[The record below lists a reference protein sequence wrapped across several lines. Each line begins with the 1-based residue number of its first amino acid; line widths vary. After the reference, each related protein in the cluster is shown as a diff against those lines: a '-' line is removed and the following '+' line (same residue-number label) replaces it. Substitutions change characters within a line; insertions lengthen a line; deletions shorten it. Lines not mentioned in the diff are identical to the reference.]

1 MLFKI
6 EEMPQVQGVDLRTSN
21 LSVTTRLLSSDSEDN
36 IDDDLD
42 DAEEDDFL
50 LSPRN
55 KSNKKFNQ
63 KNKNFDQTS

>member
-63 KNKNFDQTS
+63 KKKNFDQTS

>member
-1 MLFKI
+1 
-6 EEMPQVQGVDLRTSN
+6 MPQVQGVDLRTSN

-42 DAEEDDFL
+42 DAEENDFL

-63 KNKNFDQTS
+63 KKKNFDQTS

>member
-1 MLFKI
+1 
-6 EEMPQVQGVDLRTSN
+6 MPQVQGVDLKVSN

-36 IDDDLD
+36 INDDLD

-63 KNKNFDQTS
+63 KKKNFDQTS

>member
-1 MLFKI
+1 
-6 EEMPQVQGVDLRTSN
+6 MPQVQGVDLKVSN
-21 LSVTTRLLSSDSEDN
+21 LSVTTRLLSSDSSAEDI
-36 IDDDLD
+36 IDDLED

-63 KNKNFDQTS
+63 KKKNFDQTS

>member
-1 MLFKI
+1 
-6 EEMPQVQGVDLRTSN
+6 MPQVQGVDLKVSN

-63 KNKNFDQTS
+63 KKKNFDQTS

>member
-1 MLFKI
+1 
-6 EEMPQVQGVDLRTSN
+6 MPQVQGVDLRTSN

>member
-1 MLFKI
+1 M
-6 EEMPQVQGVDLRTSN
+6 QGVDLRTSN

-63 KNKNFDQTS
+63 KKKNFDQTS

>member
-1 MLFKI
+1 
-6 EEMPQVQGVDLRTSN
+6 MPQVQGVDLRTSN

-55 KSNKKFNQ
+55 KSNK
-63 KNKNFDQTS
+63 NFDQNKKTSNHKT

>member
-1 MLFKI
+1 
-6 EEMPQVQGVDLRTSN
+6 MPQVQGVDLRTSN

-36 IDDDLD
+36 IDYDDLD

-63 KNKNFDQTS
+63 KKKNFDQTS

>member
-1 MLFKI
+1 
-6 EEMPQVQGVDLRTSN
+6 MPQVQGVDLRTSN

-63 KNKNFDQTS
+63 KKKNFDQTS